1 MRQDAGFTL
10 IEVILSLI
18 LASIMAA
25 VAGMGIVSFAKGFV
39 LVKKSTQTAQ
49 KAQLAMARLNRELME
64 ITDIKYNNDS
74 VPPKPFTYIIY
85 DNRSGRH
92 SIAKNDTEI
101 KMVIDI
107 PTNPYTPPTLPTD
120 GDVLIDNVAS
130 FTLEYYQNY
139 QSVPKVS
146 WVLGDNINL
155 LTAIRFEF
163 TISGV
168 GGSFSTIVS
177 PRNI

>member
-1 MRQDAGFTL
+1 MQNCKTRQDAGFTL

-49 KAQLAMARLNRELME
+49 KAQLALARLTRELTELKEVQSGSGSTTIKLESKSGNNREIGM
-64 ITDIKYNNDS
+64 DDGKIK
-74 VPPKPFTYIIY
+74 IAE
-85 DNRSGRH
+85 SGT
-92 SIAKNDTEI
+92 A
-101 KMVIDI
+101 
-107 PTNPYTPPTLPTD
+107 LAD

-130 FTLEYYQNY
+130 FTLAYYKDY
-139 QSVPKVS
+139 QSDPKVL
-146 WVLGDNINL
+146 WVLGTDNINL

>member
-18 LASIMAA
+18 LAGIMAA

-49 KAQLAMARLNRELME
+49 KAQLAMARLTRELTE
-64 ITDIKYNNDS
+64 LTSITDNSVSTKITFGNKSGTRQLGLAGDRIK
-74 VPPKPFTYIIY
+74 
-85 DNRSGRH
+85 
-92 SIAKNDTEI
+92 I
-101 KMVIDI
+101 KIDA
-107 PTNPYTPPTLPTD
+107 PVADLAA

-130 FTLEYYQNY
+130 FTLAYYKNY
-139 QSVPKVS
+139 QSDPKVL
-146 WVLGDNINL
+146 WVLGTDNINL
-155 LTAIRFEF
+155 LTAILFEF
-163 TISGV
+163 KIKEVGKADASG
-168 GGSFSTIVS
+168 GIGSFSTIVS

>member
-18 LASIMAA
+18 LAGIMAA

-49 KAQLAMARLNRELME
+49 KAQLAMARLTRELAE
-64 ITDIKYNNDS
+64 LTSITDNSVSTKITFGNKSGTRQIGLDGDTIKIDE
-74 VPPKPFTYIIY
+74 
-85 DNRSGRH
+85 SG
-92 SIAKNDTEI
+92 AD
-101 KMVIDI
+101 
-107 PTNPYTPPTLPTD
+107 LAA
-120 GDVLIDNVAS
+120 GDVLIDSVAG
-130 FTLEYYQNY
+130 FTLAYYQNY
-139 QSVPKVS
+139 QSDPKVL
-146 WVLGDNINL
+146 WVLGTDNINL